1 MKMSAKR
8 IHLASILLVL
18 VLLLAACERPF
29 RSSSDDGTTDD
40 ATTTET
46 DEGAA
51 DTGGTEDGAAED
63 VADEATGGD
72 ESADTG
78 SEEGAGSEDEAN
90 RPDTGTDEGEGA
102 ADEQTSGDDGAADDD
117 SATDEGAQQEDG
129 DNAAGEGDDA
139 AGDEATG
146 DEATGDDAAGDEA
159 ADEATGDDTTGD
171 EAAGDATG
179 DEAAG
184 EGDDAAG
191 DEATGDEAA
200 GDDAT
205 GDETTDQGEAD
216 DTTGDADGP
225 MVHIVQAGEN
235 LYRIGLQYNVSW
247 VAIAEANNLPNA
259 NAIYVGQQL
268 TIPTAEAAPEG
279 TPAGDEVTHVV
290 QAGETLH
297 TIGLQ
302 YNVSWTQIAEANGLV
317 NPNYIVVGQVL
328 KIPASAPGPAPQFVH
343 TVQAGETL
351 FILALRYGVVWTDIA
366 AANDIEAPYVIFP
379 GQQLVIPGG

>member
-29 RSSSDDGTTDD
+29 RSDSGDAGTDD

-46 DEGAA
+46 EDGTTDEGV
-51 DTGGTEDGAAED
+51 TEDGAAED
-63 VADEATGGD
+63 VADDAAAGD
-72 ESADTG
+72 DNVDSGTEDGASA
-78 SEEGAGSEDEAN
+78 EDEAG
-90 RPDTGTDEGEGA
+90 RPDTGTDEGEAA
-102 ADEQTSGDDGAADDD
+102 ADEETSGDDGAADDD
-117 SATDEGAQQEDG
+117 SATDEGAQQEDEE
-129 DNAAGEGDDA
+129 NAAGEGDDA
-139 AGDEATG
+139 AA
-146 DEATGDDAAGDEA
+146 
-159 ADEATGDDTTGD
+159 DDTTGD
-171 EAAGDATG
+171 EDTGDEAASDATG
-179 DEAAG
+179 DEDAG
-184 EGDDAAG
+184 EGDDAA
-191 DEATGDEAA
+191 
-200 GDDAT
+200 
-205 GDETTDQGEAD
+205 AD
-216 DTTGDADGP
+216 DTTGDEDTGDEAADDEAADETEADDTIGDDSGP
-225 MVHIVQAGEN
+225 RVHIVQAGEN

-247 VAIAEANNLPNA
+247 VALAEANNLPNA

-268 TIPTAEAAPEG
+268 TIPTAEAAPEE
-279 TPAGDEVTHVV
+279 AADDDDAEEVTHIV

>member
-139 AGDEATG
+139 A
-146 DEATGDDAAGDEA
+146 
-159 ADEATGDDTTGD
+159 
-171 EAAGDATG
+171 G

>member
-1 MKMSAKR
+1 MSAKR

-146 DEATGDDAAGDEA
+146 
-159 ADEATGDDTTGD
+159 DEATGDDTTGD

>member
-1 MKMSAKR
+1 MKISAKR

-29 RSSSDDGTTDD
+29 RSDNDDTGTDD

-46 DEGAA
+46 DDGAVDEGA
-51 DTGGTEDGAAED
+51 TEDGAAED
-63 VADEATGGD
+63 VADETATGD
-72 ESADTG
+72 DSAATG
-78 SEEGAGSEDEAN
+78 SEEGADAEDEAS
-90 RPDTGTDEGEGA
+90 RPDTGTDEDEAA
-102 ADEQTSGDDGAADDD
+102 ADEETSGDDGAADDD

-129 DNAAGEGDDA
+129 DDAAGEGDDTAGEDTTSDEA
-139 AGDEATG
+139 AGEEAASG
-146 DEATGDDAAGDEA
+146 DEAAGDEA
-159 ADEATGDDTTGD
+159 ASDDE
-171 EAAGDATG
+171 TG

-184 EGDDAAG
+184 EGDDAAAG
-191 DEATGDEAA
+191 DEET
-200 GDDAT
+200 GDDAAGE
-205 GDETTDQGEAD
+205 GDETAGEAD
-216 DTTGDADGP
+216 DTSGDDSTP
-225 MVHIVQAGEN
+225 MVHIVQAGDN

-259 NAIYVGQQL
+259 NTIYVGQQL
-268 TIPTAEAAPEG
+268 TIPSADAAPEE
-279 TPAGDEVTHVV
+279 TPPDDDTEEITHVV

-328 KIPASAPGPAPQFVH
+328 KIPTSAPGPAPQFVH
-343 TVQAGETL
+343 TVKAGETL